1 MFKTTSSI
9 DPIFN
14 GSTPII
20 DSDAICQI
28 LDMDVEH
35 LGGPLTGVVRFKNA
49 INVDQPKIKKWIDE
63 NAQKAHEQRWEYKVD
78 DAGVTYA
85 INEDGNK
92 FSLEQIEE
100 VPIRVLEPVKT
111 ETEKEF
117 VQIFKD
123 WEDAIYKCIIRYIDI
138 YPMVLGT
145 LWWRSRGHV
154 IRYDKGDYL
163 GIHNDNDSNFRSTG
177 GKRYVPK
184 GQMQMRQV
192 IAVMLYVND
201 CVNDEEFNGE
211 NYSGGEL
218 TFPYLDIKHQP
229 KSGDIVIFP
238 TNFIATHGVNTVK
251 QGKRYCY
258 LEFWSQG
265 SSHEEV
271 CVNVAEPDEVDA
283 WCRPHWIDS
292 LYDDYAMYCK
302 QSEHRESKLIGRA
315 NPIYQ
320 NRSLDSED
328 GHRHPY
334 SHAKVVE
341 DNLKRGT
348 LNSESC

>member
-1 MFKTTSSI
+1 MEI
-9 DPIFN
+9 
-14 GSTPII
+14 
-20 DSDAICQI
+20 
-28 LDMDVEH
+28 EH

-49 INVDQPKIKKWIDE
+49 INIDQLKMKSWIDA

-85 INEDGNK
+85 VNEDGNK

-100 VPIRVLEPVKT
+100 VPIRVLEPVRTDT
-111 ETEKEF
+111 EEEF
-117 VQIFKD
+117 VAIFKG
-123 WEDAIYKCIIRYIDI
+123 WEDAIYKCLIRYVDI

-154 IRYDKGDYL
+154 IRYDEGDYL

-192 IAVMLYVND
+192 VAVMLYVND
-201 CVNDEEFNGE
+201 CVNDDEFSGD

-218 TFPYLDIKHQP
+218 TFPYFGIEHQP

-238 TNFIATHGVNTVK
+238 TNFMATHGVNTVK
-251 QGKRYCY
+251 NGKRYCY

-271 CVNVAEPDEVDA
+271 CVNVAEPTEVDA
-283 WCRPHWIDS
+283 WCRPHWIDA
-292 LYDDYAMYCK
+292 LYDDYAKYCMH
-302 QSEHRESKLIGRA
+302 SEYRESGLVGRP
-315 NPIYQ
+315 NPVYQ
-320 NRSLDSED
+320 NRSLDSEE
-328 GHRHPY
+328 GHQQPY
-334 SHAKVVE
+334 SHHKVVE
-341 DNLKRGT
+341 DNKLRGILKVG
-348 LNSESC
+348 E